1 VVQMSSPRV
10 FKIDRSQ
17 RIHND
22 GRVVRVYQVFGTEH
36 YGWDTN
42 RETPPADRPLHES
55 RAAAEKAA
63 DDTLRQE
70 GHVCSEGCYAWR
82 PLM

>member
-1 VVQMSSPRV
+1 MADPQV

-22 GRVVRVYQVFGTEH
+22 GRVVRVYQVFGTVK

-55 RAAAEKAA
+55 RTSAENEA
-63 DDTLRQE
+63 DDALRRE
-70 GHVCSEGCYAWR
+70 GHVCNEGCYAWR
-82 PLM
+82 SLM

>member
-1 VVQMSSPRV
+1 MSDPQV

-17 RIHND
+17 RIHHD
-22 GRVVRVYQVFGTEH
+22 GRVVRVYQVFGTTQ

-55 RAAAEKAA
+55 RTAAQDEA
-63 DDTLRQE
+63 DDVLRRE

-82 PLM
+82 LLM